1 MIKFSAEH
9 RLWVMGLALV
19 TAGLM
24 PASQAVAQ
32 AGGAPSSQ
40 LELRRSAAS
49 DALAGA
55 MKQLAS
61 QPRNL
66 DALLTAGEAAL
77 RLEDPRSALGF
88 FGRAD
93 DVSPNNGR
101 VKSGLGRSMLQLEQV
116 GDALRLMEEAKT
128 LGYADPD
135 LSSDRGL
142 ARDLTGN
149 QLGAQRDYAAALEDD
164 PKNEALIRRYAVSMG
179 ISGQLD
185 AAEKLIQPLLYQSN
199 RAAWRDRAFILAMNG
214 KTSEAL
220 DITNRVMPLPLA
232 EAMKPYIE
240 RMSMLSPG
248 QRAAAVHMGQFPPG
262 LVNQRIVSTAVP
274 AKAPSPAA
282 KAVAKPSKRDLARA
296 EKKRREEAL
305 QRAREE
311 KARAIAVARAKAEAD
326 KAARAAQAAEMAKAA
341 ARDKAAAEAAQ
352 RAIEAEQAKA
362 RQAEKA
368 RLAALEKPDPAVP
381 VSNVIQGPP
390 APKAVQDMSSGAT
403 QISQPSVAQ
412 SISSERS
419 LADIMAEVKI
429 PEAERKHDVAP
440 VNLAEIA
447 AIHEKQRKAEEAAAK
462 EAARKKAEEEA
473 RAKARAEE
481 AARKKLL
488 ADNPS
493 RIWLQIGVGR
503 NVSAH
508 PFTVRRMKKDY
519 DVIAKYDGWWAQMG
533 QTKRI
538 IVGPFADLATA
549 KAAEAALRK
558 NGSDAYV
565 WSSDAGE
572 IVTKVGK

>member
-1 MIKFSAEH
+1 MVKLSAEYSH
-9 RLWVMGLALV
+9 WVAGLALMA
-19 TAGLM
+19 AGL
-24 PASQAVAQ
+24 ASAPYAVAQ
-32 AGGAPSSQ
+32 TGAPPSSQ

-55 MKQLAS
+55 MKQLAT

-66 DALLTAGEAAL
+66 GALLTAGEAAL

-93 DVSPNNGR
+93 DISPKNGR

-116 GDALRLMEEAKT
+116 GDALRLMEEAKA

-135 LSSDRGL
+135 LCSDRGL

-149 QLGAQRDYAAALEDD
+149 QLGAQRDYATALEDD
-164 PKNEALIRRYAVSMG
+164 PRNEALIRRYAVSMG

-214 KTSEAL
+214 KTPEAL
-220 DITNRVMPLPLA
+220 DITNRVMPQPLA

-240 RMSMLSPG
+240 RMSMLTPG

-274 AKAPSPAA
+274 AKATEP
-282 KAVAKPSKRDLARA
+282 VAKPEKKLSKRELARA
-296 EKKRREEAL
+296 ERAERKRREEAAQRVREENARAL
-305 QRAREE
+305 AQARAKAAATAKAAADAKAAAAAQAAQRARE
-311 KARAIAVARAKAEAD
+311 
-326 KAARAAQAAEMAKAA
+326 
-341 ARDKAAAEAAQ
+341 
-352 RAIEAEQAKA
+352 AKA
-362 RQAEKA
+362 RQAEAA
-368 RLAALEKPDPAVP
+368 RVAALKKPDPAVP
-381 VSNVIQGPP
+381 TSNVIQGPP
-390 APKAVQDMSSGAT
+390 APQVAKQRPVVAAQVPA
-403 QISQPSVAQ
+403 QPAEPQ
-412 SISSERS
+412 RS

-429 PEAERKHDVAP
+429 PEAERRHDVAP
-440 VNLAEIA
+440 VDLAEIA
-447 AIHEKQRKAEEAAAK
+447 AIHEKQRKVEEAAAR

-473 RAKARAEE
+473 KAKARAEE

-488 ADNPS
+488 ADNPA
-493 RIWLQIGVGR
+493 RYWLQIGVGR
-503 NVSAH
+503 DTSAH
-508 PFTVRRMKKDY
+508 RFTVRRMKKGHDA
-519 DVIAKYDGWWAQMG
+519 IASYDGWWAHMG

-538 IVGPFADLATA
+538 VVGPFSTLAQA
-549 KAAEAALRK
+549 KQAEAALRK

-565 WSSDAGE
+565 WRSDAGE

>member
-1 MIKFSAEH
+1 MIKISVECRYWFA
-9 RLWVMGLALV
+9 GFALM
-19 TAGLM
+19 AGSLVS
-24 PASQAVAQ
+24 PPYAAAQ
-32 AGGAPSSQ
+32 TGGPPSSQ

-55 MKQLAS
+55 MKQLAT
-61 QPRNL
+61 QPRDL

-93 DVSPNNGR
+93 DVSPKNGR

-116 GDALRLMEEAKT
+116 GDALRLMEEAKA

-135 LSSDRGL
+135 LCSDRGL

-149 QLGAQRDYAAALEDD
+149 QLGAQRDYADALEDD

-220 DITNRVMPLPLA
+220 DITNRVMPQPLA

-240 RMSMLSPG
+240 RMSMLTPG

-262 LVNQRIVSTAVP
+262 LVNRRIVSTAVP
-274 AKAPSPAA
+274 VKAAA
-282 KAVAKPSKRDLARA
+282 PVAKPEKKLSKRELARA
-296 EKKRREEAL
+296 EKKRREEAERRAREENARAL
-305 QRAREE
+305 AEAKAKAAAAAQAAAAEQAARVAQRAREVE
-311 KARAIAVARAKAEAD
+311 E
-326 KAARAAQAAEMAKAA
+326 
-341 ARDKAAAEAAQ
+341 
-352 RAIEAEQAKA
+352 AKA
-362 RQAEKA
+362 RQAKEARQAEEA
-368 RLAALEKPDPAVP
+368 RLAALKKPDPVVP
-381 VSNVIQGPP
+381 TSRVIQGPP
-390 APKAVQDMSSGAT
+390 APQAEKEKPAAMAQAPA
-403 QISQPSVAQ
+403 QPAEPQ
-412 SISSERS
+412 RS
-419 LADIMAEVKI
+419 LADIMSEIKI

-447 AIHEKQRKAEEAAAK
+447 AIHEKQRKAEEAEAR
-462 EAARKKAEEEA
+462 EAARKKAEEAAKE
-473 RAKARAEE
+473 KARAEE

-488 ADNPS
+488 ADNPE

-503 NVSAH
+503 DASAH
-508 PFTVRRMKKDY
+508 SFTVRRMKKEHDA
-519 DVIAKYDGWWAQMG
+519 IASYDGWWAQMG

-538 IVGPFADLATA
+538 VVGPFPTLA
-549 KAAEAALRK
+549 KAKEAEAALRK

-565 WSSDAGE
+565 WRSDAGE